1 MVRVVNQNAM
11 PAHACSAKLFEGE
24 TFGVVNSYAG
34 TGILRCTKKILIAM
48 ENKGGK
54 KPGPKDRSYVNK
66 SQEHEVKHE
75 PKRKT
80 PAKKFGGK

>member
-1 MVRVVNQNAM
+1 MCLTGAGIRIY
-11 PAHACSAKLFEGE
+11 
-24 TFGVVNSYAG
+24 TFLLNN
-34 TGILRCTKKILIAM
+34 TAM
-48 ENKGGK
+48 EKKDGK

-66 SQEHEVKHE
+66 SQDHEVKHE

>member
-1 MVRVVNQNAM
+1 VPVGCWYENLPVSTNN
-11 PAHACSAKLFEGE
+11 
-24 TFGVVNSYAG
+24 T
-34 TGILRCTKKILIAM
+34 AM
-48 ENKGGK
+48 EKKGEK

-66 SQEHEVKHE
+66 SQDHEVKYE